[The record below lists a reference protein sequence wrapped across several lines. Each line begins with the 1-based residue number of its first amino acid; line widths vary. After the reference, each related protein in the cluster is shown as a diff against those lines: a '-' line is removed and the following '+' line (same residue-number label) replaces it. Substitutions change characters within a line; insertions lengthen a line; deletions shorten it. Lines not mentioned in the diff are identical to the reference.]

1 MSKCCVFSSI
11 FNIKMATQIFTNF
24 DTFFKMH
31 ADMTAVTIQFNK
43 IILNE
48 VKDSQ
53 ALLTAIIWKK
63 LNEHFGQPNETI

>member
-1 MSKCCVFSSI
+1 
-11 FNIKMATQIFTNF
+11 
-24 DTFFKMH
+24 
-31 ADMTAVTIQFNK
+31 MTAVTIQFNK

-53 ALLTAIIWKK
+53 ALLIAIIWKK